1 MRGRVPAA
9 SRFRLARFCR
19 FCVGLLLSGSILAGC
34 RSFENPS
41 DPGASGY
48 TVSSQAFLRRLGE
61 AEPVVGDTVRFF
73 GGVTSD
79 PVERAG
85 LVVRHA
91 WDLDGNGASD
101 TALVGTDTVTL
112 VATDAGAR
120 RIGLTLTDK
129 SGLHSA
135 ATLDFQVHPRF
146 SGLFRLR
153 GFDPACPA
161 YAQEPALMRMALAL
175 SQFASEK
182 TREEGLSTSGLALKV
197 AQAVTGTAFPIGLLD
212 GFDYSFSKGVY
223 RFRNNTF
230 TLDAAFLYGPGL
242 GDHAEGDTVRANLF
256 DLDSY
261 VTGVRATGFPPVLKY
276 TRGPLADL
284 LSGDISVDLDDIED
298 PKFDFRLDFNR
309 LRFSFARTT
318 RTLFVLSNQEI
329 TLANALFFTFYEGR
343 ARIEPLYPP
352 DLIRLYGRDSLELD
366 FSGTKVSSP
375 ELPIAWPYEVNG
387 GNGESGGSG
396 ADGVK
401 DTAVYRLALVQ
412 ETLRQKYRFGDAD
425 GVRKVF
431 GTYAAVNRLGAAGD
445 PLEAVYFQGGYSST
459 APDSARFHCD
469 ESMAEDRFFGA
480 AAFETESAGRGRFI
494 SRRYGY
500 EFGFPFSTVEPWT
513 GAAEGLPAGV
523 AREMAE
529 GLP

>member
-1 MRGRVPAA
+1 MRGRTPAT
-9 SRFRLARFCR
+9 SRPQLTRFYRICM
-19 FCVGLLLSGSILAGC
+19 GLLLSGSILAGC

-41 DPGASGY
+41 DPDASEY
-48 TVSSQAFLRRLGE
+48 TVSSEAFLRRLGE

-91 WDLDGNGASD
+91 WDLDGNGESD
-101 TALVGTDTVTL
+101 TALSGTDSVSII
-112 VATDAGAR
+112 ATEAGAR

-129 SGLHSA
+129 AGLHSA
-135 ATLDFQVHPRF
+135 ASLDFQVHPRL

-161 YAQEPALMRMALAL
+161 YAQESGLMRMALAL
-175 SQFASEK
+175 SQFVSEK
-182 TREEGLSTSGLALKV
+182 TREEGLSASGLALKV

-223 RFRNNTF
+223 RIRNNTF
-230 TLDAAFLYGPGL
+230 ALDAAFLYGPGL
-242 GDHAEGDTVRANLF
+242 AGHAEGDTVRANLF

-261 VTGVRATGFPPVLKY
+261 VTGVRATGFPPELKY
-276 TRGPLADL
+276 NRGPLADL
-284 LSGDISVDLDDIED
+284 LSGDISVDTDDFED

-309 LRFSFARTT
+309 LRFTFARTT

-375 ELPIAWPYEVNG
+375 ELPIAWPYEVQGGNG
-387 GNGESGGSG
+387 GNGGNE
-396 ADGVK
+396 VM

-445 PLEAVYFQGGYSST
+445 PLETVYFQGGYSST
-459 APDSARFHCD
+459 APDSARFYCD
-469 ESMAEDRFFGA
+469 ESMTEDRFFGA
-480 AAFETESAGRGRFI
+480 AALETESPGRGRFI
-494 SRRYGY
+494 SGKYGY
-500 EFGFPFSTVEPWT
+500 DFGFPFSTMEPWT
-513 GAAEGLPAGV
+513 GAAAGLPPGV
-523 AREMAE
+523 AREMGE